1 MPFIGLSANLAAI
14 HMKADIH
21 PKYTTDA
28 KISCLSCGY
37 EVTTGSTM
45 PEIKVELCYKCH
57 PFYTGKQNLVDTG
70 GRVDRFARLKTS
82 SAKAAETASSKK
94 IKTAKRA
101 VKKAEKKA
109 AKTPKVE
116 A

>member
-1 MPFIGLSANLAAI
+1 
-14 HMKADIH
+14 MKAEIH
-21 PKYTTDA
+21 PNYHTDA

-70 GRVDRFARLKTS
+70 GRVDRFSRLKTRS
-82 SAKAAETASSKK
+82 TEKAATASSKK
-94 IKTAKRA
+94 AKTAKRA
-101 VKKAEKKA
+101 AVKAEKKS

>member
-1 MPFIGLSANLAAI
+1 
-14 HMKADIH
+14 MKAEIH
-21 PKYTTDA
+21 PKYHTDA

-70 GRVDRFARLKTS
+70 GRVDRFSRLKEKT
-82 SAKAAETASSKK
+82 AKAAETATSKK
-94 IKTAKRA
+94 EKTAKRA
-101 VKKAEKKA
+101 AVKAKKASD
-109 AKTPKVE
+109 KTPKVE

>member
-1 MPFIGLSANLAAI
+1 
-14 HMKADIH
+14 MKAEIH
-21 PKYTTDA
+21 PNYTSDA
-28 KISCLSCGY
+28 KITCLSCGY

-70 GRVDRFARLKTS
+70 GRVDRFARIKTRSGEKAGS
-82 SAKAAETASSKK
+82 SSGKK
-94 IKTAKRA
+94 VKTAKRA
-101 VKKAEKKA
+101 AAKAEKKA

>member
-1 MPFIGLSANLAAI
+1 
-14 HMKADIH
+14 MKAETH
-21 PKYTTDA
+21 PEYHTDA

-37 EVTTGSTM
+37 EVKTGSTM
-45 PEIKVELCYKCH
+45 PEIKVELCFKCH

-70 GRVDRFARLKTS
+70 GRVDRFSRLKVKTE
-82 SAKAAETASSKK
+82 KAAASATSKK
-94 IKTAKRA
+94 VKTAKRA

-109 AKTPKVE
+109 SKTKVE

>member
-1 MPFIGLSANLAAI
+1 
-14 HMKADIH
+14 MKAEIH
-21 PKYTTDA
+21 PNYTTDA

-37 EVTTGSTM
+37 EVKTGSTM
-45 PEIKVELCYKCH
+45 PEIKVELCFKCH

-70 GRVDRFARLKTS
+70 GRVDRFSRLKDKS
-82 SAKAAETASSKK
+82 GKAKETATSKK
-94 IKTAKRA
+94 VKTAKRA
-101 VKKAEKKA
+101 AVKARKAS

>member
-1 MPFIGLSANLAAI
+1 
-14 HMKADIH
+14 MKAQIH
-21 PKYTTDA
+21 PEYHSNA

-57 PFYTGKQNLVDTG
+57 PFYTGKQNLVDSS
-70 GRVDRFARLKTS
+70 GRVDRFARTLEKTT
-82 SAKAAETASSKK
+82 KAAASATSKK
-94 IKTAKRA
+94 AKTAKRA
-101 VKKAEKKA
+101 AHKAEKKA
-109 AKTPKVE
+109 SKTKVE

>member
-1 MPFIGLSANLAAI
+1 
-14 HMKADIH
+14 MKAEIH
-21 PKYTTDA
+21 PKYHTDA
-28 KISCLSCGY
+28 KITCLSCGY

-70 GRVDRFARLKTS
+70 GRVDRFARIKTRS
-82 SAKAAETASSKK
+82 GEKAGVASGKK
-94 IKTAKRA
+94 VKTAKRA
-101 VKKAEKKA
+101 AVKAEKKA
-109 AKTPKVE
+109 SKTPKVE